1 LTDKVEEIKQVT
13 KEFYILQQRLT
24 DLMLEL
30 TDEEHK
36 EFHPWFQS
44 VTAETFKH

>member
-1 LTDKVEEIKQVT
+1 LTDKVEDIKQVT
-13 KEFYILQQRLT
+13 KEFYEKQQRLMK
-24 DLMLEL
+24 LMMEL
-30 TDEEHK
+30 TDEEHR